1 MNNSFWVLLCLI
13 WASTLRA
20 QSADKIDAT
29 QVQILRDS
37 LGVPH
42 IFAPTDAAAAYG
54 LAWAHAE
61 DNFRDIQYQLLA
73 ARGRLAEVLGKEGA
87 IFDYSLQLF
96 GIDTFA
102 EQNYES
108 ELSPEFRRVV
118 SGYTQGLNDY
128 AKRYPEELL
137 VPDAMPFR
145 EVDLVKGATL
155 IMTLF
160 GGGGFALKGI
170 NDGIIDKL
178 FLPNERGSNA
188 AAIAPQ
194 RSEDGKTWLLS
205 NSHQPIE
212 GRFAWYEAHVQS
224 GEGWDVMGGT
234 FAGGLA
240 IFVGTNPHLG
250 WSHTTNYHNFG
261 DVYELKINPKNKN
274 QYLYDGQWR
283 DFTKRYARLR
293 VKIGK
298 IKLRVRKKILETVWG
313 PVFSSKKL
321 KKSYALRMPAA
332 RELRAMEQ
340 WFRMNKAQNFKEFES
355 AIKMNA
361 IPLFNIVYADREGNI
376 FFISD
381 GIIPLRD
388 SALNWKNPIRSD
400 SPKYLTTERLPY
412 EDKIKYFNP
421 KAGFLYSCNNTPR
434 QATAIEEDQKNAY
447 HVGLQLFT
455 YNRGDR
461 YRRLFNAIEGKISWA
476 DLLRIKYDNKYDE
489 DGRYTRNFRALL
501 QLDAQKYPDISDC
514 IQRIRAWDLSSDS
527 TSQTAALMLHIHHQL
542 LQTFEMPFA
551 FYMIQNDT
559 ISEANAVKAV
569 RAARKEMLQQYG
581 TIEVPL
587 SRVQRLERGAKSFAV
602 SGLSEVSRA
611 VDCKYDKKRGLFLME
626 SGDGFIQFTRYHQ
639 DPQQIEIRSINAYGA
654 SSLPDSRHY
663 SDQMELFAR
672 EQTRKVYLRRD
683 SIEAQALYKYQ
694 PNDPNYDY
702 KRQSRQ

>member
-1 MNNSFWVLLCLI
+1 MKFLLLLLLLVAAGQS
-13 WASTLRA
+13 WA
-20 QSADKIDAT
+20 QQPIDGKR
-29 QVQILRDS
+29 VRIVRDS

-42 IFAPTDAAAAYG
+42 IFAPTDAEAAYG

-102 EQNYES
+102 RRYYERD
-108 ELSPEFRRVV
+108 LSPEFRRVAA
-118 SGYTQGLNDY
+118 GYAQALNDY
-128 AKRYPEELL
+128 AARYPKEIL
-137 VPDAMPFR
+137 VPDVLPFR
-145 EVDLVKGATL
+145 EVDLVTGTTL

-160 GGGGFALKGI
+160 AGGGFALKGI
-170 NDGIIDKL
+170 NDGIIDRL

-188 AAIAPQ
+188 VAVAPQ

-212 GRFAWYEAHVQS
+212 GRFSWYEAHIQS
-224 GEGWDVMGGT
+224 DEGWNMTGGV

-261 DVYELKINPKNKN
+261 DVYELTINPKNKN
-274 QYLYDGQWR
+274 QYRYNGEWR
-283 DFTKRYARLR
+283 TFTKRYARLR
-293 VKIGK
+293 VKVGK
-298 IKLRVRKKILETVWG
+298 VKIRVRKKILETVWG
-313 PVFSSKKL
+313 PVFESKKL

-332 RELRAMEQ
+332 TELRAMEQ
-340 WFRMNKAQNFKEFES
+340 WFRMNKARNLAEFEQ
-355 AIKMNA
+355 ALKMNA
-361 IPLFNIVYADREGNI
+361 LSLFNIVYADKDGNI

-388 SALNWKNPIRSD
+388 SSLNWLNPIRSD
-400 SPKYLTTERLPY
+400 SPKFLTQERLPY
-412 EDKIKYFNP
+412 ESKIKYLNP

-434 QATAIEEDQKNAY
+434 QATAIAEDQKDAY

-461 YRRLFNAIEGKISWA
+461 YRRLFNAIQGNITWA
-476 DLLRIKYDNKYDE
+476 DLLRIKYDTRYDE
-489 DGRYTRNFRALL
+489 DGRYTRNLRALL
-501 QLDAQKYPDISDC
+501 RLDKSKYPDIADC
-514 IQRIRAWDLSSDS
+514 IERINAWDLSSD
-527 TSQTAALMLHIHHQL
+527 TSSHTAALMLHVHRQL
-542 LQTFEMPFA
+542 LQDFAMPFA

-559 ISEANAVKAV
+559 LTEAAAVSAV
-569 RAARKEMLQQYG
+569 RAARKEMLRQYG
-581 TIEVPL
+581 TIDLPL
-587 SRVQRLERGAKSFAV
+587 GKIQRLERGGRSFAV

-611 VDCKYDKKRGLFLME
+611 VDCKYDRKRGLFLME
-626 SGDGFIQFTRYHQ
+626 SGDGFIQFTRYSPDTTKQ
-639 DPQQIEIRSINAYGA
+639 EIYSINAYGA
-654 SSLPDSRHY
+654 SSLPTSRHY
-663 SDQMELFAR
+663 TDQMQLFAQ
-672 EQTRKVYLRRD
+672 EKTRRVFLQRD
-683 SIEAQALYKYQ
+683 SISARALYEYQ

-702 KRQSRQ
+702 KERSRR